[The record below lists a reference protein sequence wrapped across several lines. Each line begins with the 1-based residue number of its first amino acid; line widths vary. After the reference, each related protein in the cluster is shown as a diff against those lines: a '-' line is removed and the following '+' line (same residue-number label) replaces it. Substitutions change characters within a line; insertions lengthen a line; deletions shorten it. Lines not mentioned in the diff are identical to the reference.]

1 MATMTCPICKKE
13 GQTRIGKHHYTESG
27 LQNVWLKGVEIFE
40 CNECGENFA
49 FIPCAN
55 DIHKYIAEILLQKE
69 DQLSGREIRFLR
81 KHMGLKAKDFA
92 KQIGVMN
99 VTVSRW
105 EREEIIP
112 PKTIDRLIRYFYAAE
127 MNLLKLAP
135 KIKDIKFR
143 KHKKDQKAPIINLPI
158 AKARGKEACVV
169 NT

>member
-1 MATMTCPICKKE
+1 MKIMTCPTCKQE
-13 GQTRIGKHHYTESG
+13 GRIYIGKHHYIESG

-40 CNECGENFA
+40 CKCGEHFA
-49 FIPCAN
+49 FIPCAQEL
-55 DIHKYIAEILLQKE
+55 HKIIAEILLQKE

-105 EREEIIP
+105 EREEIVP
-112 PKTIDRLIRYFYAAE
+112 PTTIDRLIRYFYAAE

-135 KIKDIKFR
+135 KIKEIKFR
-143 KHKKDQKAPIINLPI
+143 KHKKGQKAPIINLPI
-158 AKARGKEACVV
+158 ARVMRESCVV
-169 NT
+169 NA

>member
-1 MATMTCPICKKE
+1 METMTCPTCKRE
-13 GQTRIGKHHYTESG
+13 GEIHVGKHHYTESG

-40 CNECGENFA
+40 CECGENFA
-49 FIPCAN
+49 FIPCARELHN
-55 DIHKYIAEILLQKE
+55 LIAEILLQKE

-127 MNLLKLAP
+127 MNFLEIAP
-135 KIKDIKFR
+135 KIKKVKFR
-143 KHKKDQKAPIINLPI
+143 KHKRGKKAPIINLPI
-158 AKARGKEACVV
+158 AKAREACMV
-169 NT
+169 NA